1 MAAAWRHRPTA
12 HPPPTA
18 HRPSPRSAGAPP
30 SSPGTGEWTGDGL
43 WRDDGSRATG
53 HHATQ
58 RNAIVGI
65 LTGERRKI
73 ARRAAPIRAGQGN
86 ARRPST
92 NHHAC
97 AEIPRHSIRPGRPC
111 ISDSVTMIDRPADRW
126 RLISVKLSKLA
137 SGTDAAFSRSMHG
150 FSTHSALRAQLWARK
165 LIARKRRRA
174 IDPSCVWCGAVLY
187 LLELTPQSSMCGHVW
202 LRAYQ
207 RNIF

>member
-30 SSPGTGEWTGDGL
+30 SPGTGEWSGDGL

-58 RNAIVGI
+58 RNCRNLDRGKK
-65 LTGERRKI
+65 ED
-73 ARRAAPIRAGQGN
+73 RAPRPSGQEGD

-111 ISDSVTMIDRPADRW
+111 ISDSVTMIDLL
-126 RLISVKLSKLA
+126 LIDGGSLCKALSPQVR
-137 SGTDAAFSRSMHG
+137 TPPFVDPCMAFQLIPRSAM
-150 FSTHSALRAQLWARK
+150 ARK
-165 LIARKRRRA
+165 LARKGGG
-174 IDPSCVWCGAVLY
+174 PSIHHVFMCGAAVLY
-187 LLELTPQSSMCGHVW
+187 LLELNPQSSMCSHVW

-207 RNIF
+207 RNISS